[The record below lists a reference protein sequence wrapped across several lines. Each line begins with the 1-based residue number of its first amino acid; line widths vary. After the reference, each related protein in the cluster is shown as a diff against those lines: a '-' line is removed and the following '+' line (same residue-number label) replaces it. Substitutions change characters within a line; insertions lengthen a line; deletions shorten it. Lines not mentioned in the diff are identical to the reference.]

1 MVSAALGYVQLSI
14 CSPSTPPLTGAGF
27 PFGTDPLG
35 RDVLARVIIGGEIS
49 LKVGVYSALG
59 AVAIGIVMGLISGYY
74 GGFVDMI
81 VMRFADVQLALP
93 FILLAITFI
102 AVIGG
107 GLTNMIILLIISQWV
122 QYARLVRGSVLSL
135 RDREFILA
143 AKAIG
148 VKDIRILFQHL
159 LPNLIGPVIVLM
171 TLNVANNILLESSLT
186 FLGLGVD
193 PVIPSWGGM
202 LAEGRTYLQTAWW
215 VSVFPGL
222 AILLTVLGLNLLGD
236 WLRDALDPT
245 GRTYFMNRPN
255 STQVTTL
262 LERTFPRTR
271 VPCWKHTPRRPIKAI
286 CLRPGCLMMKPSANE
301 RRLLSKRPGS
311 ALVFVVPTSR

>member
-1 MVSAALGYVQLSI
+1 MTAAIKTDKLKRFKNLEFILGVLLVGGIGLAVIFSGWLFPGGGSELNLAYRL
-14 CSPSTPPLTGAGF
+14 TPPLVEPSF
-27 PFGTDPLG
+27 PLGTDPLG

-59 AVAIGIVMGLISGYY
+59 AVVIGIIMGLVSGYY
-74 GGFVDMI
+74 GGFLDMI

-245 GRTYFMNRPN
+245 GRT
-255 STQVTTL
+255 SL
-262 LERTFPRTR
+262 
-271 VPCWKHTPRRPIKAI
+271 
-286 CLRPGCLMMKPSANE
+286 
-301 RRLLSKRPGS
+301 
-311 ALVFVVPTSR
+311 

>member
-1 MVSAALGYVQLSI
+1 MTAIAKSARFKRYKNLEFILGVL
-14 CSPSTPPLTGAGF
+14 LTGGICLAVLFSGLLF
-27 PFGTDPLG
+27 PDGGDKINLMARLTAPFTDPAHIFGTDPLG
-35 RDVLARVIIGGEIS
+35 RDVLARVVMGGKIS
-49 LKVGVYSALG
+49 LQVGVLSVAG
-59 AVAIGIVMGLISGYY
+59 AVVIGVIMGLVAGYY
-74 GGFVDMI
+74 RGFWDMI

-102 AVIGG
+102 AIVGG

-135 RDREFILA
+135 RDREFIQSA
-143 AKAIG
+143 QAIG
-148 VKDIRILFQHL
+148 VKDIHILFRHL

-193 PVIPSWGGM
+193 PLIPSWGGM
-202 LAEGRTYLQTAWW
+202 LADGRTYLQNAWW

-236 WLRDALDPT
+236 WLRDSLDPT
-245 GRTYFMNRPN
+245 GRT
-255 STQVTTL
+255 
-262 LERTFPRTR
+262 
-271 VPCWKHTPRRPIKAI
+271 
-286 CLRPGCLMMKPSANE
+286 
-301 RRLLSKRPGS
+301 
-311 ALVFVVPTSR
+311 SR